1 MWVTRVF
8 TFLLLLV
15 AFFPAAAASRTLD
28 AAPNSDYR
36 LAVDAFLKPDHTVLR
51 VKVSSESAALPD
63 HLEKLQVKIWPSGD
77 GPVGVSNE
85 SDVVA
90 PGGVATVRLPRLS
103 LLQRVEVRAHVKNGS
118 QNALEAENVVQYEQL
133 GAVSSDHPLATQAGE
148 NVLKKGGNAF
158 DAAAAMLFVL
168 NVVQPSLAGIGGGSD
183 VVVHVSSE
191 GKDYAIVGRE
201 KSPADTPASLYDGRT
216 RGVVGFNGYSVGVP
230 GTLRTVE
237 TMLDRWGTI
246 SLADALQPAIGH
258 AEQGFRVGE
267 FLAKDSALSRT
278 AALQPEVTARFR
290 PGGVPLAQGATL
302 VQRDLAETF
311 KLIAREGTSAFYRGE
326 IAQAIVDAQKK
337 TAVGAN
343 AIPDGS
349 GRMTLADMA
358 AYDVVVRPASH
369 LDYKGYDLYSAPPPS
384 NGGIV
389 LLETLGLLEQRVPMG
404 NVAAGYGFGTAPTIH
419 AMVEALRLALP
430 DRDKWIGD
438 PAVVSVPEAQLLSDA
453 YLADRALRF
462 DAFPVRMPGQ
472 PAAGN
477 PLGFLSAA
485 EPGEDGGA
493 EVGEGHTTH
502 FSVIDGFGNVVSFT
516 TTLRDSFGSG
526 IMVQPYGFVLNN
538 SLSLFNIPR
547 RADTTANDAAP
558 NKRPMGSQTPTVIM
572 KNGEPYAATGTY
584 GGEFIPSLVLNIA
597 LDLIDHKLPLQDAID
612 ASRIWMAQLPP
623 PPVSVPGTF
632 SWNYA
637 SRPGAPS
644 INQVCPPLPDNNCV
658 GVIQDLRAI
667 GHSVARRPQVQLGE
681 PTFGSLASVAVD
693 PATFAL
699 QGAADALRQRDAT
712 AVVVPR

>member
-15 AFFPAAAASRTLD
+15 VLFPAAAASRTLD

-51 VKVSSESAALPD
+51 VKVSSDSAKLPD
-63 HLEKLQVKIWPSGD
+63 HLEKLQVKIWPRGD
-77 GPVGVSNE
+77 GPVDVSNE
-85 SDVVA
+85 SDVAA
-90 PGGVATVRLPRLS
+90 PGGVATVRLPRLA
-103 LLQRVEVRAHVKNGS
+103 LLQRVEVRAHVKSGS

-133 GAVSSDHPLATQAGE
+133 GAVSSDHPLATAAGE
-148 NVLKKGGNAF
+148 SVLKKGGNAF

-168 NVVQPSLAGIGGGSD
+168 NVVQPSLAGIGGGSE
-183 VVVHVSSE
+183 VVVHVASE

-201 KSPADTPASLYDGRT
+201 KSPADTPASIYDGRT
-216 RGVVGFNGYSVGVP
+216 RGLVGFNGYSVGVP

-267 FLAKDSALSRT
+267 FLAKDAAATRT

-290 PGGVPLAQGATL
+290 PAGVPLAQGATL

-311 KLIAREGTSAFYRGE
+311 RLIAREGTSAFYRGE
-326 IAQAIVDAQKK
+326 IAQAIVEAQKK
-337 TAVGAN
+337 TAVGGN
-343 AIPDGS
+343 AIPDGA
-349 GRMTLADMA
+349 GRMTLADLA
-358 AYDVVVRPASH
+358 AYDVDVRPASR
-369 LDYKGYDLYSAPPPS
+369 LDYKGYDVYSAPPPS
-384 NGGIV
+384 NGGVV
-389 LLETLGLLEQRVPMG
+389 LLETLGLLEQRFPIG
-404 NVAAGYGFGTAPTIH
+404 DTAAGYGFGTRKTIH
-419 AMVEALRLALP
+419 AMVESLRLALP

-438 PAVVSVPEAQLLSDA
+438 PAGVSVPELQLLSDS
-453 YLADRALRF
+453 YLAARASLIKPYP
-462 DAFPVRMPGQ
+462 DRMPGL
-472 PAAGN
+472 PGPGN
-477 PLGFLSAA
+477 PLGFLSAS
-485 EPGEDGGA
+485 EPDEG
-493 EVGEGHTTH
+493 VGEPVDGHTTH

-547 RADTTANDAAP
+547 RPDTTANDAAP
-558 NKRPMGSQTPTVIM
+558 NKRPMGSQTPTLIM
-572 KNGEPYAATGTY
+572 KNGEPFAATGTY
-584 GGEFIPSLVLNIA
+584 GSDLIPSLVLNIV
-597 LDLIDHKLPLQDAID
+597 LDLIDHKLPLQDAVD
-612 ASRIWMAQLPP
+612 ASRIWMSQPLP
-623 PPVSVPGTF
+623 VTIPGTF

-644 INQVCPPLPDNNCV
+644 IDQVCPPLPDNNCV

-667 GHSVARRPQVQLGE
+667 GHSVARRPQVQLSE

-693 PATFAL
+693 PATFTL

>member
-15 AFFPAAAASRTLD
+15 VLFPAAAASRTLD

-36 LAVDAFLKPDHTVLR
+36 LAIDAFLKPDHTVLR
-51 VKVSSESAALPD
+51 VKVSSDSAKLPD
-63 HLEKLQVKIWPSGD
+63 HLEKLQVKIWPRGE
-77 GPVGVSNE
+77 GPVDVSNE
-85 SDVVA
+85 ADVAA

-133 GAVSSDHPLATQAGE
+133 GAVSSDHPLATAAGE
-148 NVLKKGGNAF
+148 SILKKGGNAF

-201 KSPADTPASLYDGRT
+201 RSPADTPASIYDGRT

-267 FLAKDSALSRT
+267 FLAKDAALLRT

-290 PGGVPLAQGATL
+290 PGGSPLAQGATL

-311 KLIAREGTSAFYRGE
+311 KLIAREGTSVFYRGE

-337 TAVGAN
+337 TAVAPN
-343 AIPDGS
+343 TIADGG
-349 GRMTLADMA
+349 GRMTLADLA
-358 AYDVVVRPASH
+358 AYDVDVRPASH
-369 LDYKGYDLYSAPPPS
+369 LDYKGYDVYSAPPPS
-384 NGGIV
+384 NGGVV
-389 LLETLGLLEQRVPMG
+389 LLETLGLLEQRFPIG
-404 NVAAGYGFGTAPTIH
+404 DVAAGYGFGTRNTLH

-438 PAVVSVPEAQLLSDA
+438 PAAVSVPEAQLLSDS
-453 YLADRALRF
+453 YLAARASLLKPYP
-462 DAFPVRMPGQ
+462 DRMPGL
-472 PAAGN
+472 PGPGN
-477 PLGFLSAA
+477 PLGFLSAS
-485 EPGEDGGA
+485 EEDESVA
-493 EVGEGHTTH
+493 SADGHTTH
-502 FSVIDGFGNVVSFT
+502 FSVIDRFGNVVSFT

-547 RADTTANDAAP
+547 RADSSANEAGP

-584 GGEFIPSLVLNIA
+584 GGELIPSLVLNIV
-597 LDLIDHKLPLQDAID
+597 LDLIDHKLPLQDAVD

-623 PPVSVPGTF
+623 PPAPVPGTF

-644 INQVCPPLPDNNCV
+644 IDQVCPPLPDNNCV

-667 GHSVARRPQVQLGE
+667 GHSVARRPQVQLSE

>member
-1 MWVTRVF
+1 MHVTRFF
-8 TFLLLLV
+8 TFLLLLLV
-15 AFFPAAAASRTLD
+15 LFPAAATSRTLD

-36 LAVDAFLKPDHTVLR
+36 LAIDAFLKPDHTVLR
-51 VKVSSESAALPD
+51 VKVSSDSAKLPD
-63 HLEKLQVKIWPSGD
+63 HLEKLQVKIWPRGD
-77 GPVGVSNE
+77 GPVDVSNE
-85 SDVVA
+85 SDVAA

-133 GAVSSDHPLATQAGE
+133 GAVSSDHPLATAAGE
-148 NVLKKGGNAF
+148 GVLKKGGNAF

-168 NVVQPSLAGIGGGSD
+168 NVVQPSLAGIGGGSE

-201 KSPADTPASLYDGRT
+201 KSPADTPASLYDGRV
-216 RGVVGFNGYSVGVP
+216 RGIVGLNGYSVGVP

-267 FLAKDSALSRT
+267 FLAKDAALART
-278 AALQPEVTARFR
+278 ALLQPEVTARFR

-311 KLIAREGTSAFYRGE
+311 KLIAREGTSVFYGGE
-326 IAQAIVDAQKK
+326 IAQAIVEAQKK

-343 AIPDGS
+343 AIPDGA
-349 GRMTLADMA
+349 GRMTLADLA
-358 AYDVVVRPASH
+358 AYDVDVRPASH
-369 LDYKGYDLYSAPPPS
+369 LDYKGYDVYSAPPPS
-384 NGGIV
+384 NGGVV
-389 LLETLGLLEQRVPMG
+389 LLETLGLLEQRFPIG
-404 NVAAGYGFGTAPTIH
+404 DVATGYGFGTRNTVH

-438 PAVVSVPEAQLLSDA
+438 PAAGAVPEAQLLSDS
-453 YLADRALRF
+453 YLAARASLLNPY
-462 DAFPVRMPGQ
+462 PVRMSGVPG
-472 PAAGN
+472 PGN
-477 PLGFLSAA
+477 PLAFLSASDPDESPVEA
-485 EPGEDGGA
+485 
-493 EVGEGHTTH
+493 GEGHTTH
-502 FSVIDGFGNVVSFT
+502 FSVIDRFGNVVSFT

-538 SLSLFNIPR
+538 TLSLFNIPR
-547 RADTTANDAAP
+547 RADTTANDAGP
-558 NKRPMGSQTPTVIM
+558 NKRPMGSQTPTVIV
-572 KNGEPYAATGTY
+572 KNGEPIAGTGTY
-584 GGEFIPSLVLNIA
+584 GAEFIPSLVVNIV
-597 LDLIDHKLPLQDAID
+597 LDLIDHKLALQDAVD
-612 ASRIWMAQLPP
+612 ASRIWMSQP
-623 PPVSVPGTF
+623 PPVQPAAAGSF
-632 SWNYA
+632 AWNYA
-637 SRPGAPS
+637 SRPGAPTFD
-644 INQVCPPLPDNNCV
+644 QFCPPLPDNNCN

-667 GHSVARRPQVQLGE
+667 GHVASRRPGVND

-699 QGAADALRQRDAT
+699 QGAADSLRQRDAT